1 MIASWPCPGVAQP
14 GRASEPPP
22 RTVGDEDAVGVR
34 PVRSHVSL
42 TRLTVDT
49 GVSPENHE
57 NWFGEFKIEVATS
70 MRLRSPGPLL
80 PGREEGRDLLRLY
93 SRRTALKLSQNK
105 LVLLHYDLIL
115 ISQNPQRTRNQG
127 ERGVVP
133 FELVLPSRK
142 GLLAFDYGATEILVA
157 LVLSE
162 GCTILPVQ
170 LIRNASCSM
179 FPFNIRVAIF
189 AESQTF
195 EL

>member
-1 MIASWPCPGVAQP
+1 M
-14 GRASEPPP
+14 
-22 RTVGDEDAVGVR
+22 GDEDAVGVR

-127 ERGVVP
+127 ERRIVP
-133 FELVLPSRK
+133 FELVLLSRK
-142 GLLAFDYGATEILVA
+142 GLLAFDYGSTEILVT
-157 LVLSE
+157 LVVSE
-162 GCTILPVQ
+162 GRTVLPVH
-170 LIRNASCSM
+170 LVRYASCCMLS
-179 FPFNIRVAIF
+179 FDVGVAVF
-189 AESQTF
+189 AEPQTF
-195 EL
+195 EF